1 MKNIAH
7 PNDAIKS
14 FPRQSTPLNLLF
26 SNMFGLKKKL
36 LVFGPMAMSAL
47 MILAMLV
54 ASVKCDD
61 GVVSSLR
68 MMQEVD
74 GVAATSVPRNT
85 VLVSDHHTPTLYIFK

>member
-1 MKNIAH
+1 M
-7 PNDAIKS
+7 
-14 FPRQSTPLNLLF
+14 PLKL
-26 SNMFGLKKKL
+26 SSSKMFGLIKKL
-36 LVFGPMAMSAL
+36 CVFGPMAMSAL

-74 GVAATSVPRNT
+74 GVAATSVPMNT